1 MTVCNKKVLL
11 FGEASEL
18 VGCKEITIQ
27 FPLSYTNKTL
37 KDIIIEQLIKLE
49 PLKDS
54 LTIAVDW
61 EYIDI
66 NTSVNQLSIEEIEEL
81 AILPP
86 ISGG

>member
-1 MTVCNKKVLL
+1 MTICNKKVLL

-27 FPLSYTNKTL
+27 FPLSCTNKTL
-37 KDIIIEQLIKLE
+37 KDIIIEQLVKLE

-54 LTIAVDW
+54 LTVAVNW
-61 EYIDI
+61 KYTDI
-66 NTSVNQLSIEEIEEL
+66 NTSLNQISIEEIEEL